1 MVTFPEIK
9 ETKNFDRITLDI
21 EAPFSNDYDV
31 CHLYIDRNKPKQR
44 RSFVYMYKAGNS
56 VENYST
62 LYSHYLFQ
70 VEYWKKHN
78 ALIPEGMEVDHIN
91 NNPFDDRIDNLQ
103 ILTRLENIQKRD
115 DFKYSQKPMNQAI
128 LNRIETMLYDRATRK
143 QVVQKFKISYGH
155 LRWLIH
161 RYLPQFEETT
171 YLERNAN
178 DMVELL
184 GRGVTAGEVGDQY
197 GVSNTTVLRVYEK
210 VTGKKYQEQNTTER
224 VAFISEKIDA
234 GHTLSQ
240 ISRLM
245 GVTDAAVLYLVK
257 KYLPEKWKI
266 MQKNY
271 TDKAHYGSE
280 YKLEKLAE
288 IETYLDS
295 GHSLTSASN
304 LVGIKQQQASA
315 WIAELRPDLKQKMR
329 QTRAYRLTDEQKKN
343 MVEDYVAGST
353 FSLLAV
359 KYQVST
365 ATVHK
370 FCTEAGVVRAPRA
383 A

>member
-1 MVTFPEIK
+1 MSTVSKSSSDNRAFIRE
-9 ETKNFDRITLDI
+9 DI
-21 EAPFSNDYDV
+21 EVLPPYSELYYRGISYTPKDISTKKRAFVSLRKRGDGGDV
-31 CHLYIDRNKPKQR
+31 IVPYYR
-44 RSFVYMYKAGNS
+44 
-56 VENYST
+56 
-62 LYSHYLFQ
+62 YLFQ
-70 VEYWKKHN
+70 AQYWKDHGEW
-78 ALIPEGMEVDHIN
+78 IPEGMEVDHIN
-91 NNPFDDRIDNLQ
+91 NNPYDDRLENLQ
-103 ILTRLENIQKRD
+103 LLTTLENIQKRD
-115 DFKYSQKPMNQAI
+115 EYHYGRKPVNDRMLSQ
-128 LNRIETMLYDRATRK
+128 IEEMLTKGDTRSDIVK
-143 QVVQKFKISYGH
+143 QFKITYGH
-155 LRWLIH
+155 LRYLIH
-161 RYLPQFEETT
+161 RFLPTFENTT
-171 YLERNAN
+171 YLERNT
-178 DMVELL
+178 DDIVQLMST
-184 GRGVTAGEVGDQY
+184 GVTAADVGERY
-197 GVSNTTVLRVYEK
+197 GVSRTTVLRIYEK
-210 VTGKKYQEQNTTER
+210 STGCKYTESNTKER

-234 GHTLSQ
+234 GHTLGQ
-240 ISRLM
+240 ITGML
-245 GVTDAAVLYLVK
+245 GVTEGAVLYLVK

-280 YKLEKLAE
+280 YKLEKLAK

-329 QTRAYRLTDEQKKN
+329 QTRSYRLTDEQKKN

-383 A
+383 V

>member
-1 MVTFPEIK
+1 MEHVLDIK
-9 ETKNFDRITLDI
+9 ATKRYDRITIDL
-21 EAPFSNDYDV
+21 EAPYSEIYNVGYV
-31 CHLYIDRNKPKQR
+31 YIDKYRPKTKR
-44 RSFVYMYKAGNS
+44 AFVYMYREGDS
-56 VENYST
+56 SDCHST
-62 LYSHYLFQ
+62 LYSKYKYQ
-70 VEYWKKHN
+70 IDYWKRTGKW
-78 ALIPEGMEVDHIN
+78 IPEDMEVDHIN
-91 NNPFDDRIDNLQ
+91 NDPYDDRLCNLQ
-103 ILTRLENIQKRD
+103 LLTRIENIKKRD
-115 DFKYSQKPMNQAI
+115 DFKYRSRP
-128 LNRIETMLYDRATRK
+128 LNNAFVSRLEKLLSVGITRK
-143 QVVQKFKISYGH
+143 EIIKKFKISYGY
-155 LRWLIH
+155 LRWIIH
-161 RYLPQFEETT
+161 NHLTQFENAT
-171 YLERNAN
+171 YAERNAD
-178 DMVELL
+178 DMIELI
-184 GRGVTAGEVGDQY
+184 GKGVSAGEIGDLY
-197 GVSNTTVLRVYEK
+197 GISRSTVLRIYEK
-210 VTGKKYQEQNTTER
+210 NTGRKYTESNTKER

-288 IETYLDS
+288 IETYLDK